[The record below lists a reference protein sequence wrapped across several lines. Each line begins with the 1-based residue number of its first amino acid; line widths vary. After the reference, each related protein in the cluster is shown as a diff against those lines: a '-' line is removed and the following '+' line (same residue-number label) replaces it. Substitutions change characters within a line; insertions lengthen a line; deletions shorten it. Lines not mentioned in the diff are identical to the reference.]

1 MEKLTLTVEE
11 TAKLLDLSRSLTYE
25 AVRNGTIP
33 SVKIGRRYLIPKQG
47 IERMLNIQSNNT
59 IREN

>member
-11 TAKLLDLSRSLTYE
+11 TAQLLDLSRSLTYE

-33 SVKIGRRYLIPKQG
+33 SIKIGRRYLIPKQG
-47 IERMLNIQSNNT
+47 IERMLDIQSNNA
-59 IREN
+59 IKEN

>member
-47 IERMLNIQSNNT
+47 IERMLDIQSNNA
-59 IREN
+59 IKEN

>member
-25 AVRNGTIP
+25 SVRNGTIP
-33 SVKIGRRYLIPKQG
+33 SIKIGRRYLIPKQG
-47 IERMLNIQSNNT
+47 IERMLNVQGNNIT
-59 IREN
+59 KEN